1 MVELSLD
8 LPGLP
13 CARRLLPADPDA
25 SYIEVVKVN
34 VEYVV
39 HSYKSVIGNS
49 VHKMLVISRTRYRCI
64 QEDANA
70 GDACLLT
77 HSDVLMVLLVSVV
90 ISTACLLNMAVGS
103 GASDSRAFFL
113 VQFAFCVFACPTL
126 ALAVRVPPSKFL
138 GDYLG
143 TRSASLLLRCIFA
156 VIATETLFVFWF
168 YV

>member
-1 MVELSLD
+1 M
-8 LPGLP
+8 
-13 CARRLLPADPDA
+13 
-25 SYIEVVKVN
+25 
-34 VEYVV
+34 
-39 HSYKSVIGNS
+39 
-49 VHKMLVISRTRYRCI
+49 HKMLVISRTRYRCI

-77 HSDVLMVLLVSVV
+77 HSDVLMVLLVAVV
-90 ISTACLLNMAVGS
+90 TSTACLLNMAVGS

-113 VQFAFCVFACPTL
+113 VQFAFGVFACPTL
-126 ALAVRVPPSKFL
+126 ALAVRVPPSNFL
-138 GDYLG
+138 GDYLD